1 MNKKA
6 MDLEIEK
13 LRSNADGI
21 YVTHTRSKQRSD
33 KRSSVF
39 LVPRAKDV
47 NEIDYAKTVDLYI
60 SSIKDQL
67 GKFKGRLF
75 YTGRNLQ
82 FVDSPMGKNS
92 VAGVPKEMASFLE
105 KDNSDAFMFHSL
117 RRSSATA
124 AADSGATAQ
133 QLTDFYGWKNPNMP
147 QVLLVLT
154 HFIVYCSMISQN
166 LRLSAKKII

>member
-1 MNKKA
+1 

-13 LRSNADGI
+13 LRREADGI
-21 YVTHTRSKQRSD
+21 YVTHTRSKQRS
-33 KRSSVF
+33 SVF

-47 NEIDYAKTVDLYI
+47 NETDYAKTVDHYI

-67 GKFKGRLF
+67 GKFTGRLF

-92 VAGVPKEMASFLE
+92 VSGVPKEMASFLE
-105 KDNSDAFMFHSL
+105 KDNSDAFTFHSL

-124 AADSGATAQ
+124 ADSGATAQ
-133 QLTDFYGWKNPNMP
+133 QLSDFY
-147 QVLLVLT
+147 
-154 HFIVYCSMISQN
+154 
-166 LRLSAKKII
+166 

>member
-124 AADSGATAQ
+124 AEDSRHHSAAD
-133 QLTDFYGWKNPNMP
+133 
-147 QVLLVLT
+147 
-154 HFIVYCSMISQN
+154 
-166 LRLSAKKII
+166 

>member
-75 YTGRNLQ
+75 YTERK

-117 RRSSATA
+117 RRSSTTA
-124 AADSGATAQ
+124 AADSR
-133 QLTDFYGWKNPNMP
+133 
-147 QVLLVLT
+147 
-154 HFIVYCSMISQN
+154 H
-166 LRLSAKKII
+166 RSAAD

>member
-1 MNKKA
+1 

-75 YTGRNLQ
+75 YTERK

-105 KDNSDAFMFHSL
+105 KDNSDAFTFHSL

-133 QLTDFYGWKNPNMP
+133 QLTDFYRWKNPNMP
-147 QVLLVLT
+147 QVLLVLA
-154 HFIVYCSMISQN
+154 HFIVYCSIISQN

>member
-1 MNKKA
+1 

-92 VAGVPKEMASFLE
+92 IAGVPKEMASFLE
-105 KDNSDAFMFHSL
+105 KDNSDAFTFHSL

-133 QLTDFYGWKNPNMP
+133 QLTDFYRYGKIRICHRYI
-147 QVLLVLT
+147 LLVLT
-154 HFIVYCSMISQN
+154 HFIVYCSIISQN